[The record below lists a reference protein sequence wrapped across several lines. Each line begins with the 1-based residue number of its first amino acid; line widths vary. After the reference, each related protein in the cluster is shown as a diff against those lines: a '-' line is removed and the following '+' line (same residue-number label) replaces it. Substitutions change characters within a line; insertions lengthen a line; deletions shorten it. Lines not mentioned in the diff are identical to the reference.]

1 MVPSR
6 NVCFC
11 LLLGCALLAA
21 QVPGDDPVMK
31 ARAERAK
38 AQGVE
43 EGDLPPL
50 PKGILEPPP
59 LPPPETH
66 VKDTPRGA
74 RTARVK
80 ASKAVK
86 GKRAKGGRHAKG
98 ESEARRGKAEPE
110 SEVRSAKAE
119 SGSRKGKAG
128 KVGKAPKTHKQP
140 AKGGRK
146 SSKKVKG

>member
-6 NVCFC
+6 NVCLC
-11 LLLGCALLAA
+11 LFLGCALLAA

-31 ARAERAK
+31 ARSERAK
-38 AQGVE
+38 AQGVA

-66 VKDTPRGA
+66 IKDTPRGA
-74 RTARVK
+74 RAARAKVSK
-80 ASKAVK
+80 ASKGRHGKA
-86 GKRAKGGRHAKG
+86 GKRAKA
-98 ESEARRGKAEPE
+98 ESTTPRAKAEPTAK
-110 SEVRSAKAE
+110 RAKA
-119 SGSRKGKAG
+119 
-128 KVGKAPKTHKQP
+128 APKTSQRP